1 MQMARRI
8 EITRRDILK
17 YTGALSALPLLGRV
31 PAFAQGS
38 EALAKMEEAA
48 NKEGRVVMYYSGVP
62 VQRAQAIV
70 DAWTKRYPKIK
81 MEFVE
86 VGGSA
91 TIGRVTQESLA
102 GGPTCDL
109 TTNTLGAVDGLIKQN
124 LLRTIDMAPFG
135 VKPSYQAQPNPYVL
149 ATHGT
154 TYCTMFN
161 TKKVASGEAPKKV
174 EDLLDPKWKGR
185 WGTWN
190 RPLGIMTLMGA
201 WGEEKTTEYV
211 KKLSQNQPRLFRSGA
226 AWTDAVTAG
235 EIDLVNF
242 IPTYTTIAPREAKAP
257 VDISMVEPISLSLVY
272 GVLPKEG
279 RHPNAAQLLVAW
291 LAGSEGSGAVEK
303 ASGRGNPF
311 DPNSET
317 AKQLVGRQLA
327 ALDAKLEGEKS
338 EYLAK
343 LEDRYAE
350 MLQGR

>member
-1 MQMARRI
+1 MARKI
-8 EITRRDILK
+8 EITRRDILM
-17 YTGALSALPLLGRV
+17 YTAAASAALPFGGIA
-31 PAFAQGS
+31 PSFAS
-38 EALAKMEEAA
+38 TPELAKIEEAA
-48 NKEGRVVMYYSGVP
+48 NKEGRVLMYYSGVP
-62 VQRAQAIV
+62 IQRAQAIL
-70 DAWTKRYPKIK
+70 DAWAKRYPKIK

-86 VGGSA
+86 VSGSA
-91 TIGRVTQESLA
+91 TIGRVHQESLA

-124 LLRTIDMAPFG
+124 LLSKIDMAPFG
-135 VKPSYQAQPNPYVL
+135 VKPTYQAQPNPYVL

-154 TYCTMFN
+154 TYCTMYN
-161 TKKVASGEAPKKV
+161 TKKVSAADAPKKA

-201 WGEEKTTEYV
+201 WGEDKTTEYV
-211 KKLSQNQPRLFRSGA
+211 KKLAQTQPRLFRSGA

-242 IPTYTTIAPREAKAP
+242 IPTYTTIAPRENKAP

-272 GVLPKEG
+272 GILPKEG
-279 RHPNAAQLLVAW
+279 KNPNAAQLLVAW

-311 DPNSET
+311 DPQSET
-317 AKQLVGRQLA
+317 AKQLAGKQTSA
-327 ALDAKLEGEKS
+327 IDAKLEGEKS
-338 EYLAK
+338 DYLAK

>member
-1 MQMARRI
+1 MARKI
-8 EITRRDILK
+8 EITRRDILQ
-17 YTGALSALPLLGRV
+17 YTGAMAASSLLGSF
-31 PAFAQGS
+31 PTG
-38 EALAKMEEAA
+38 ALATESLAKLEEAA
-48 NKEGRVVMYYSGVP
+48 NKEGRVVMYYSGVQI
-62 VQRAQAIV
+62 QRAQGII
-70 DAWTKRYPKIK
+70 DAWSKRYPKIK

-91 TIGRVTQESLA
+91 TIGRVHQESLA

-124 LLRTIDMAPFG
+124 LLRKIDMAPFG
-135 VKPSYQAQPNPYVL
+135 VKPTYQAQPNPYVL

-161 TKKVASGEAPKKV
+161 TKKVAASDAPKRV

-190 RPLGIMTLMGA
+190 RPLGIMTLIGA
-201 WGEEKTTEYV
+201 WGEDKTTEFV
-211 KKLSQNQPRLFRSGA
+211 KKLAQTQPRLFRSGA
-226 AWTDAVTAG
+226 AWVDAVTAG

-242 IPTYTTIAPREAKAP
+242 IPTYTTIPPREAKAP
-257 VDISMVEPISLSLVY
+257 VDISMIEPISLSLVY
-272 GVLPKEG
+272 GFLPKEG
-279 RHPNAAQLLVAW
+279 RNPNAAQLLVAW

-311 DPNSET
+311 DPASET
-317 AKQLVGRQLA
+317 AKQLAGKQTSA
-327 ALDAKLEGEKS
+327 IDAKMEGEKS
-338 EYLAK
+338 DYLAK